1 MSRVIHFEIHAGD
14 PERAIAFYSGLF
26 GWKFEKVAG
35 QMDYWLI
42 NTGPTEQAGIN
53 GGMLRRMGPNPNPA
67 GLTPVVGF
75 VCIVDVADVDKTVAD
90 AVKAGGTVALAKMAT
105 PGLAWLA
112 YLKDT
117 ESNIF
122 GVYQADKNA
131 K

>member
-1 MSRVIHFEIHAGD
+1 MPRVIHFEIHAGD
-14 PERAIAFYSGLF
+14 PERAMAFYAGLF
-26 GWKFEKVAG
+26 GWKFEKIAG
-35 QMDYWLI
+35 PMEYWLI
-42 NTGPTEQAGIN
+42 NTGAAEQPGIN
-53 GGMLRRMGPNPNPA
+53 GGLLRRMGPNPDPA
-67 GLTPVVGF
+67 APTPVVGF
-75 VCIVDVADVDKTVAD
+75 VCTLDVADVDRTVAD
-90 AVKAGGTVALAKMAT
+90 ALKAGGTVALPKMAI